1 MKTRRIERESPF
13 AVGGATCC
21 FDEGEDNTKAR
32 YLKLESKPVCT
43 GGNVKGYILVCLKID
58 DHNHLIKTEKNLD
71 ITFVNISNRETK
83 LLRL

>member
-1 MKTRRIERESPF
+1 LQLVEQHAVLMKGKITQKQDISNWNQNLYIQLYICT
-13 AVGGATCC
+13 A
-21 FDEGEDNTKAR
+21 
-32 YLKLESKPVCT
+32 VCT